1 MIGAIHSV
9 SNSNKRL
16 EERSIMR
23 WWRKRGNIAPQRL
36 SAFKARAVVL
46 GLVCHFSLVL
56 VCYEIRILGMQTPDF
71 CTQPYV

>member
-23 WWRKRGNIAPQRL
+23 WRKRGNIAPQRL

-46 GLVCHFSLVL
+46 GLVCHYSASYPKSLAAVSL
-56 VCYEIRILGMQTPDF
+56 P
-71 CTQPYV
+71 P